1 MFTKYCWTVR
11 IFCVIMRSAGTKYV
25 RELSNTPEET
35 KGVLFIVKKQDWDR
49 NAEAGGSQKHTR
61 KAAKRGSK
69 AAIVVCVILVLIFGA
84 VAGYMIW
91 EKPPERPGGGLVDPT
106 AESVPPGATADPDA
120 ETSTEPTDDPNAGAP
135 ASLNENMYTFLVV
148 GLDKVGYNT
157 DTMMIGRMDTET
169 HEINV
174 VSIPRDTM
182 VNVSWSVKKVNTLYA
197 AGINSGGNGI
207 DRLMDGLKDIL
218 GFQIDC
224 YAVVDLNAFVQL
236 VDAIGGV
243 DYNVPVDMNYYDP
256 TQDLYISIPAGE
268 QHLDGE
274 EALKV
279 VRFRSGYATADIGRI
294 GTQQDFLMSVASQI
308 LTLGNIPNLPTF
320 IDIFVNNV
328 DTNLSAENIAFFAR
342 QFLQCKSENIHFY
355 TLPGN
360 YGDSVKGLS
369 YVSINIDEWL
379 QMVNDYLNPYDQD
392 VTQSN
397 VNILTHSYT
406 SGFYSTTGYV
416 AGGTDSFY
424 DNTPKTSTSTSTSNG
439 STDTG
444 STDTGTTDTGTTDT
458 GTAGTG
464 SEGADA
470 TGTTDPGATGT
481 DPGTGAADTS
491 VTG

>member
-1 MFTKYCWTVR
+1 
-11 IFCVIMRSAGTKYV
+11 MRSAGTKYV
-25 RELSNTPEET
+25 RLQSIHLKKT
-35 KGVLFIVKKQDWDR
+35 KGVLIIVNREKDR
-49 NAEAGGSQKHTR
+49 SRETAGEKGR
-61 KAAKRGSK
+61 RAAKRGSK
-69 AAIVVCVILVLIFGA
+69 AAIVICVILVLIFGA
-84 VAGYMIW
+84 VAAYMIW
-91 EKPPERPGGGLVDPT
+91 EKPPERQGGGLVDPT
-106 AESVPPGATADPDA
+106 APSVSPDGDVGVSPSVQPTEDPD
-120 ETSTEPTDDPNAGAP
+120 AGAP

-157 DTMMIGRMDTET
+157 DTMMIGRMDTKT

-256 TQDLYISIPAGE
+256 SQDLYISIPAGE

-294 GTQQDFLMSVASQI
+294 GTQQDFLKSVASQM

-342 QFLQCKSENIHFY
+342 QFLQCKSEDIHFY

-360 YGDSVKGLS
+360 YGDSGKGLS

-379 QMVNDYLNPYDQD
+379 QMVNDYLNPYDKD
-392 VTQSN
+392 VTEAN
-397 VNILTHSYT
+397 VNILVHSYT
-406 SGFYSTTGYV
+406 SGFYSTAGYI
-416 AGGTDSFY
+416 AGGADSFY
-424 DNTPKTSTSTSTSNG
+424 DNTPKTSTSTSTS
-439 STDTG
+439 TG
-444 STDTGTTDTGTTDT
+444 STDSGSTGTDASGAAGTGTGTTDTGST
-458 GTAGTG
+458 GT
-464 SEGADA
+464 DA
-470 TGTTDPGATGT
+470 SGTTSPGATVT
-481 DPGTGAADTS
+481 DPGTGTTGTS